1 MDILQII
8 LPVVLIGAGALLV
21 IYIAKNR
28 SRKKSKEEDSTYI
41 AEGMVIGMAIGTGL
55 KKDSK

>member
-28 SRKKSKEEDSTYI
+28 SRKNQKKKI
-41 AEGMVIGMAIGTGL
+41 ALILQREWL
-55 KKDSK
+55 